1 MKTVSITTYKAFLD
15 EVKLEAETK
24 SWTTQR
30 DVTTGG
36 LRELILKSPNDAV
49 IGLKEISDSSTY
61 FNIIINYAT
70 SFDAT
75 KSFWKQ
81 PGSAFNYPDNTT
93 NNSYRAP
100 VLPLH
105 NNSMN
110 LFLFINVNR
119 MVVVVNAL
127 SKYVSLYAGRY
138 IRNGTMGQLPNN
150 LFIGASLYKTNP
162 NTPLSTTDIRTFF
175 WKKSMGQ
182 GTSVMKDE
190 LSENVYLTDSN
201 IINGNCSIHPF
212 NYSNGTYNIKDRAG
226 QMIIYPSLIAAN
238 QKNLGEL
245 DGIFFIS
252 SIAGITPENE
262 ITRTVGGVTTT
273 YKIFIDGNIVTPNNA
288 FFAVEI

>member
-15 EVKLEAETK
+15 EVKLEAETQ

-36 LRELILKSPNDAV
+36 LRELILKSPNDAIV
-49 IGLKEISDSSTY
+49 GLKEISDSSTY

-75 KSFWKQ
+75 KSFWQQ

-93 NNSYRAP
+93 TSSYRAP

-119 MVVVVNAL
+119 IVVVVNAL
-127 SKYVSLYAGRY
+127 SKYVSMYAGRY
-138 IRNGTMGQLPNN
+138 LRNGTQGQIPNN
-150 LFIGASLYKTNP
+150 LFIGSSLNTNNQ
-162 NTPLSTTDIRTFF
+162 NTPLSTTAISAFYMQKTI
-175 WKKSMGQ
+175 SQ
-182 GTSVMKDE
+182 CCSVMKDE
-190 LSENVYLTDSN
+190 LSENIYLTGDN
-201 IINGNCSIHPF
+201 LINGKAITHPF
-212 NYSNGTYNIKDRAG
+212 NYAFGVYNIKD
-226 QMIIYPSLIAAN
+226 QNSNLIIYPTLLAAN

-252 SIAGITPENE
+252 SIDGITPENE
-262 ITRTVGGVTTT
+262 ITRTVDGITTT
-273 YKIFIDGNIVTPNNA
+273 YKIFIDGNVVIRNNV
-288 FFAVEI
+288 FFAIEV

>member
-15 EVKLEAETK
+15 EVKLEAETQ

-36 LRELILKSPNDAV
+36 LRELILKSPNDAIV
-49 IGLKEISDSSTY
+49 CLKEISDSSTY

-70 SFDAT
+70 SFDTT
-75 KSFWKQ
+75 KSFWQQ
-81 PGSAFNYPDNTT
+81 PGSAFNYPDNTSNT
-93 NNSYRAP
+93 SYRAP

-119 MVVVVNAL
+119 IVIVVNAL

-138 IRNGTMGQLPNN
+138 LRNGTMGQLPNN
-150 LFIGASLYKTNP
+150 LFIGASLNYYDPK
-162 NTPLSTTDIRTFF
+162 TPLSTTSIRTFF
-175 WKKSMGQ
+175 WQKSMGY

-190 LSENVYLTDSN
+190 LSENIYLTGDN
-201 IINGNCSIHPF
+201 VLNGQCSIHPF
-212 NYSNGTYNIKDRAG
+212 NYSNNIYNIKDRAG

>member
-15 EVKLEAETK
+15 EVKLEAETQ

-75 KSFWKQ
+75 KSFWQQ

-119 MVVVVNAL
+119 IVVVVNAL
-127 SKYVSLYAGRY
+127 SRYVSFYAGRY

-150 LFIGASLYKTNP
+150 LFIGASLYGTNP
-162 NTPLSTTDIRTFF
+162 NTPLSKTSIRTFF
-175 WKKSMGQ
+175 WQKTMGQ

-212 NYSNGTYNIKDRAG
+212 NYASNVYNIKDRAG